1 MANAP
6 FNITCSEGGVG
17 WRGGTREQ
25 EKWKGKREMSVL
37 KGWEKGEIGENYAT
51 MLTIEKRLKGGS
63 KEKGEPEPRVQG
75 TGSGRFGPCEKG
87 SE

>member
-1 MANAP
+1 M
-6 FNITCSEGGVG
+6 G

-37 KGWEKGEIGENYAT
+37 KGWEKREIGENYAT
-51 MLTIEKRLKGGS
+51 MLTIEKRLKRGS
-63 KEKGEPEPRVQG
+63 QEKGKPEPRVQG
-75 TGSGRFGPCEKG
+75 TGSGRFGPSEKG